1 MTFWRN
7 NIVRF
12 PNWIALL
19 VTVIVQISSQSTFC
33 LNTKYKTT
41 NKQNKTYKNKQTKT
55 KKQNKTKQ
63 NTNTVSNNRTFLN
76 FSLSFDELLLM
87 NSFKFVPISCEK
99 NPNGLDSWPSV
110 NHLENPTQY
119 PVSYKIRL
127 DHIIFSI
134 ETKFTRY

>member
-33 LNTKYKTT
+33 LNTK
-41 NKQNKTYKNKQTKT
+41 NKTSKTKQTKT
-55 KKQNKTKQ
+55 NKQKRKNKTKQ
-63 NTNTVSNNRTFLN
+63 NTNTVSNNRAFLN

-99 NPNGLDSWPSV
+99 KPNGLDSWPSV